1 MLFLQLFALDETN
14 RTPLTHF
21 DEVFAPLDTSCTKS
35 LHLFSNL
42 PVLFTRLRFFILP
55 SIDNDV
61 VPVEAPLKAAADF
74 DLKSLYNFTS

>member
-1 MLFLQLFALDETN
+1 MAATQHALPATFALDETN

-42 PVLFTRLRFFILP
+42 PVLLQG
-55 SIDNDV
+55 
-61 VPVEAPLKAAADF
+61 
-74 DLKSLYNFTS
+74 